1 MTLLE
6 DDLTTFGLIISFLHI
21 PFTQGKDQLK
31 MFKMNKYSFMFSSNI
46 SLHYDGDCLGI
57 VSMNFT
63 KKEMKETGLNG
74 TIYQFSLD
82 C

>member
-31 MFKMNKYSFMFSSNI
+31 MFKMNNI